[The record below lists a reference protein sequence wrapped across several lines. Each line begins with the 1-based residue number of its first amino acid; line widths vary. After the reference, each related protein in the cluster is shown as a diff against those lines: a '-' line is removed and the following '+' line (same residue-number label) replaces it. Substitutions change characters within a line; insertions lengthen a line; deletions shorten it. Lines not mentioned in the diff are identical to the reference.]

1 MFLTYICDI
10 IQSVL
15 IRGTHGDVSNGKTCE
30 EWSWIQH
37 NIAKSEEQQPTVVQE
52 DLCPLLQSTITLL
65 QSKFYKLIKT
75 YLMYISLFLWGDA
88 CSLP

>member
-30 EWSWIQH
+30 EWS
-37 NIAKSEEQQPTVVQE
+37 
-52 DLCPLLQSTITLL
+52 
-65 QSKFYKLIKT
+65 
-75 YLMYISLFLWGDA
+75 
-88 CSLP
+88 